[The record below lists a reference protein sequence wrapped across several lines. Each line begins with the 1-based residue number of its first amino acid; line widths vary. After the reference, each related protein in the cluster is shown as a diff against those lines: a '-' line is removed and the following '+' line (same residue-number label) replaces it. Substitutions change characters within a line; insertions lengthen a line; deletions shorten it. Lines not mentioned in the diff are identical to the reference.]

1 MKKSEY
7 VQKLEDKVL
16 ILEMQVKHLRNDLR
30 LTREENEVSVTK
42 YFEIYSHL
50 ESRVAERTRDLE
62 DLQKAL
68 EQKAHELEIMLDTS
82 PAMIFYKDVEQR
94 LLRVNKRFAE
104 TVRLPINKI
113 LGKKYS
119 ELFPENKDDGLKKDL
134 YVIKEEKPI
143 LNNKESIETSQ
154 GKRQILLDRM
164 PYKDVNDNVIGLIG
178 FALDV
183 TDLEKAQ
190 EEKRGL
196 ESRLQH
202 AQRMESIGTLA
213 GGIAHNF
220 NNLLMGI
227 LGNASLMLLD
237 TDSTHPHYESL
248 KSIEKL
254 VKSGSELTSHTL
266 GYAREGKYEI
276 KLFSLSQLVI
286 ETSNT
291 FAVTK
296 KEIKVHRELDE
307 NLLWIKGDYGQI
319 EQVLLNLFVN
329 AADAMPRGGDLFLK
343 MMNLTHEDIKDK
355 TYQAKPGNY
364 ILLTLRDTGVGM
376 DKKTKERIFEPFF
389 TTKGLA
395 RGTGLG
401 LASAYGIIKGHGG
414 YIDVNS
420 VKGHGTT
427 FNVYLPA
434 TEEVEEEKE
443 FPASRL
449 LHGQE
454 TVLLVDDEEMVIDV
468 GMQMLKKLGYEVLIA
483 RGGREALE
491 LCNKNR
497 DEIDMVLLD
506 MIMPDMGGS
515 ETYDRMR
522 GINPNLKVLLSSG
535 YSINGQAKEILDR
548 GCDGF
553 LQKPFKLEELS
564 EKIREIIDGKSGP
577 AA

>member
-1 MKKSEY
+1 
-7 VQKLEDKVL
+7 
-16 ILEMQVKHLRNDLR
+16 
-30 LTREENEVSVTK
+30 
-42 YFEIYSHL
+42 
-50 ESRVAERTRDLE
+50 
-62 DLQKAL
+62 
-68 EQKAHELEIMLDTS
+68 
-82 PAMIFYKDVEQR
+82 
-94 LLRVNKRFAE
+94 
-104 TVRLPINKI
+104 
-113 LGKKYS
+113 
-119 ELFPENKDDGLKKDL
+119 
-134 YVIKEEKPI
+134 
-143 LNNKESIETSQ
+143 
-154 GKRQILLDRM
+154 M

-213 GGIAHNF
+213 GGIAHNI

-355 TYQAKPGNY
+355 PYQAKPGNY

-395 RGTGLG
+395 KGTGLG
-401 LASAYGIIKGHGG
+401 LASAYGMIKGHGG

-420 VKGHGTT
+420 VKRRGTT

-449 LHGQE
+449 LHGKE

-522 GINPNLKVLLSSG
+522 GINSNLKVLLSSG

-553 LQKPFKLEELS
+553 IQKPFKLERLS
-564 EKIREIIDGKSGP
+564 EKIREIIDGKSEP

>member
-535 YSINGQAKEILDR
+535 YSI
-548 GCDGF
+548 
-553 LQKPFKLEELS
+553 S

>member
-535 YSINGQAKEILDR
+535 YSIRSLMGNQDLLRKKKSALFHAAVCTRGKEFI
-548 GCDGF
+548 
-553 LQKPFKLEELS
+553 
-564 EKIREIIDGKSGP
+564 
-577 AA
+577 